1 MTYQVIY
8 AAFIIFCLGL
18 FLTVA
23 TRNILKIFLG
33 VLISYCATTML
44 VYVSSNPFNT
54 NCAMVL
60 LMLAPIVTFIGVFV
74 ISKIYKKFNTFETD
88 KIEKIIKEE
97 K

>member
-8 AAFIIFCLGL
+8 AAFTIFCLGL

-23 TRNILKIFLG
+23 TRNILKMFLG
-33 VLISYCATTML
+33 VLISYCAAIVLFYMSN
-44 VYVSSNPFNT
+44 SSFNHT
-54 NCAMVL
+54 GSMVL
-60 LMLAPIVTFIGVFV
+60 VILAPTIAFMGVFI
-74 ISKIYKKFNTFETD
+74 ISTIYKKFNTFETD

>member
-33 VLISYCATTML
+33 VLISYCAAIVLFYMSN
-44 VYVSSNPFNT
+44 SSFNH
-54 NCAMVL
+54 AGSMVL
-60 LMLAPIVTFIGVFV
+60 VILAPIVTFIGVFV